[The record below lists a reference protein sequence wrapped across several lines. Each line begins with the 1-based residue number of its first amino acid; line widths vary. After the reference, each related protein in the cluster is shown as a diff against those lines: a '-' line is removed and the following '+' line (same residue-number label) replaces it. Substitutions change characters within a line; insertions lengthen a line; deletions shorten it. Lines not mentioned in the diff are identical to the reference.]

1 MCACGLQLGKEAEV
15 VDRVTQ
21 VYVLGAGGGGV
32 VPLSVEEEA
41 RSGDARRCGES
52 LSDAGRSVEHA
63 GGGGSGRRGEGRNS
77 LYSVL
82 QGKIQEFCSGDLL
95 ITTRDAINLNLL
107 STLSFFAAL
116 SVLLLSLS
124 MGGKGGQWGQLET
137 GGSWRR
143 VVGALL
149 PGGVSARIS
158 FSSSACPGA
167 RRRGGGARGV
177 GAVVG

>member
-52 LSDAGRSVEHA
+52 LSDAGRGVEHA

-107 STLSFFAAL
+107 STLSF
-116 SVLLLSLS
+116 LLPFQSSLSLS
-124 MGGKGGQWGQLET
+124 QWGER
-137 GGSWRR
+137 GDSGDSWRR
-143 VVGALL
+143 VV
-149 PGGVSARIS
+149 
-158 FSSSACPGA
+158 
-167 RRRGGGARGV
+167 V
-177 GAVVG
+177 GDGW